1 MRLLL
6 VEDHPELAAL
16 VIRSLTHSGF
26 IVDHAPDGE
35 SALSMIGTATYD
47 VILLDLSLGRT
58 DGLDVLRTARAR
70 HVTTLILILTARS
83 EVSDRILGLD
93 MGADDYMAK
102 PFDMGELEARIK
114 AQLRRRQ
121 GGQPLK
127 TYGGLSFDTAERS
140 FSCGGQALT
149 LSRRELAVLEALFL
163 RAGRV
168 ATRDVLFQC
177 VFSIDDEVNPET
189 IELYVSRVRK
199 KLKPAGLVITA
210 VRGVGYLLEQRH
222 DARPDAQ

>member
-16 VIRSLTHSGF
+16 VIKSLTPSGF
-26 IVDHAPDGE
+26 TVDHASDGE
-35 SALSMIGTATYD
+35 RALSMIGMETYD
-47 VILLDLSLGRT
+47 LILLDLSLGKV

-70 HVTTLILILTARS
+70 HVTTPVLILTARS

-93 MGADDYMAK
+93 LGADDYIAK

-121 GGQPLK
+121 GGQPIT
-127 TYGGLSFDTAERS
+127 TYGGLSFDSAERS
-140 FSCGGQALT
+140 FSYGGKPLT
-149 LSRRELAVLEALFL
+149 LTRRELAVLEALFL

-168 ATRDVLFQC
+168 ATRDVLFDR
-177 VFSIDDEVNPET
+177 VFSIDDAVNPET

-199 KLKPAGLVITA
+199 KLRTTGLVITA

-222 DARPDAQ
+222 DA

>member
-1 MRLLL
+1 VRLLL

-16 VIRSLTHSGF
+16 VIKSLTLGGF
-26 IVDHAPDGE
+26 TVDHASDGE
-35 SALSMIGTATYD
+35 SALSMIGMQTYD
-47 VILLDLSLGRT
+47 LILLDLSLGKV
-58 DGLDVLRTARAR
+58 DGLDVLRTARAQ
-70 HVTTLILILTARS
+70 HVTTPVLILTARS

-93 MGADDYMAK
+93 MGADDYIAK

-121 GGQPLK
+121 GGQPV
-127 TYGGLSFDTAERS
+127 TAYGGLSFDSAERS
-140 FSCGGQALT
+140 FSCGGKPLMLT
-149 LSRRELAVLEALFL
+149 RRELAVLEALFL

-199 KLKPAGLVITA
+199 KLKATGLVITA

-222 DARPDAQ
+222 DA